1 MAWDVCDIDMDGEGD
16 LESDRFTSML
26 HELFAVEDDPEMSAN
41 GMSQF
46 IWRIFW
52 SYGIFEVGP
61 QTDVDVFVK

>member
-1 MAWDVCDIDMDGEGD
+1 VIVLKIVVVNIFLFVLSMAWDVCDIDMDGEGD

-46 IWRIFW
+46 I
-52 SYGIFEVGP
+52 
-61 QTDVDVFVK
+61 